1 MADSREFFRRWPQV
15 VAKAWADE
23 RFKQELLDDPASVL
37 AGMGLELPEGVQ
49 PKITESEGES
59 HWLVLPQR
67 PRGLSIEQLEG
78 ASVGATPAAKT
89 GCYSLTSGCSC
100 CCLTDYWER

>member
-1 MADSREFFRRWPQV
+1 MADSGEFFRRWPQV

-23 RFKQELLDDPASVL
+23 RFKEELIADPATVL

-49 PKITESEGES
+49 PKVTESEGDTQL
-59 HWLVLPQR
+59 LVLPQR
-67 PRGLSIEQLEG
+67 PPGLSIEHLEG
-78 ASVGATPAAKT
+78 TVGPTPAAKT

-100 CCLTDYWER
+100 CCLTDYWE

>member
-1 MADSREFFRRWPQV
+1 MADSREFFRQWPQV

-23 RFKQELLDDPASVL
+23 RFKQELIADPRSVL

-49 PKITESEGES
+49 PKIAESEGDTQL
-59 HWLVLPQR
+59 LVLPQR
-67 PRGLSIEQLEG
+67 PPGLAIEQLEG
-78 ASVGATPAAKT
+78 ISPGASPAAKT
-89 GCYSLTSGCSC
+89 GCYTLTSGCSC